1 MADPWEEQII
11 TALKANDVQ
20 LVAYLP
26 DGALADLIARV
37 KSDDS
42 FTTVNVER
50 EEAGVGVVSGAWL
63 GHSRGALLC
72 QSSGLATTI
81 NALASL
87 SKPARIPFLGLIS
100 QRGGLGEFNLA
111 QVPFGY
117 NLGPVLD
124 TMGFRNETIDD
135 PGTVEAVTDLAA
147 KTAFATEEP
156 YFLVL
161 PAMLTGAKDEF

>member
-1 MADPWEEQII
+1 MTTTWEEQTIA
-11 TALKANDVQ
+11 ALKANNVE
-20 LVAYLP
+20 LIAYLP
-26 DGALADLIARV
+26 DGALADLITRV
-37 KSDDS
+37 NHDDS

-50 EEAGVGVVSGAWL
+50 EEAGVGVLSGAWL

-81 NALASL
+81 NALGSL

-117 NLGPVLD
+117 NLDSVLD
-124 TMGFRNETIDD
+124 TLGFRNETLDD
-135 PGTVEAVTDLAA
+135 PETVETATDLAA

-156 YFLVL
+156 YFLIL
-161 PAMLTGAKDEF
+161 PSMLTGAKDEF

>member
-1 MADPWEEQII
+1 MAASWEEQTIA
-11 TALKANDVQ
+11 ALKANDVE
-20 LVAYLP
+20 LIAYLP
-26 DGALADLIARV
+26 DGALADLITRINH
-37 KSDDS
+37 DDA

-50 EEAGVGVVSGAWL
+50 EEAGVGVLSGAWL

-87 SKPARIPFLGLIS
+87 SKPARIPFLGLVS

-117 NLGPVLD
+117 NLGAVLD
-124 TMGFRNETIDD
+124 TMGFRNETIND
-135 PGTVEAVTDLAA
+135 PAVAETATDLAA

-156 YFLVL
+156 YFLIV

>member
-1 MADPWEEQII
+1 MPAAWEEQTI
-11 TALKANDVQ
+11 TALKANDVE
-20 LVAYLP
+20 LIAYLP
-26 DGALADLIARV
+26 DGALADLLTRV
-37 KSDDS
+37 KRDDA
-42 FTTVNVER
+42 FTTVSVER

-63 GHSRGALLC
+63 GHTRGALLC

-87 SKPARIPFLGLIS
+87 SKPARIPFVGLVT

-117 NLGPVLD
+117 NLEAVLD
-124 TMGFRNETIDD
+124 TMGFRNETLAT
-135 PGTVEAVTDLAA
+135 PENAETTTDLAA
-147 KTAFATEEP
+147 KTAFATKEP
-156 YFLVL
+156 FFLVL